1 MRQRFAESMDRIDQ
15 IAGRRIA
22 VDGDAES
29 GPLAELLA
37 ASLARAERA
46 LDEALVVYHEPVVL
60 ERITTEQALDIE
72 RLRREV
78 ATMAARH
85 TLWAEERFARHAFER
100 LAPAEIRMD
109 FGKRAR

>member
-1 MRQRFAESMDRIDQ
+1 MSRIDQ
-15 IAGRRIA
+15 IERRRIA
-22 VDGDAES
+22 VGGSVEA
-29 GPLAELLA
+29 GLLGELLA

-46 LDEALVVYHEPVVL
+46 LDEALAVYREPVVM

-72 RLRREV
+72 RLRREI

-100 LAPAEIRMD
+100 LAPAEIRGD
-109 FGKRAR
+109 FGKHAR